1 MSKHSVLELLIG
13 GTSIRRL
20 PTIGLPEPSS
30 PLRYISTRARAPQL
44 GFDDVLLSGLANDGG
59 LYLPATWPQ
68 FSATEI
74 ASFAGLDYPALAAR
88 IMAPFV
94 EGSVL
99 AKDLEGL
106 TRQAY
111 AGFTHSAV
119 APLKQLAANDWLVEL
134 FHGPTLAFKDYA
146 LQAVGLMF
154 DRVLKARGA
163 RITIVGAT
171 SGDTGSAAIEAT
183 KNKDAVDIFILHPE
197 GRTSD
202 VQRRQM
208 TTVDAANV
216 HNIAVRGT
224 FDDCQDMVK
233 AMFADEAFRNDIR
246 LSAVNSINWARIMAQ
261 VVYYFW
267 AGVHVGAPQRAV
279 AFSVP
284 TGNFGNVFAGFVAQR
299 MGLPVA
305 KFIVGSNS
313 NDILTRYFE
322 TGAMTMS
329 GVVPTL
335 SPSMDIQVSSNFE
348 RLLFESMGRDGAAV
362 SRLMDQFKQSNGYA
376 VPEAAHREM
385 LKHFAGQ
392 RLDDKGTTRVISE
405 IYRETGELIDPHTAV
420 GVYAGRHAGLDR
432 GIPRLTLA
440 TAHPAKFPAAVEA
453 ATGIYPPLPQALT
466 DLFDRKERF
475 TTLNND
481 LSEVK
486 AFVRQ
491 HARR

>member
-1 MSKHSVLELLIG
+1 M
-13 GTSIRRL
+13 
-20 PTIGLPEPSS
+20 
-30 PLRYISTRARAPQL
+30 RYVSTRGRAPEL
-44 GFDDVLLSGLANDGG
+44 GFDDVLLAGLATDGG
-59 LYLPATWPQ
+59 LYVPKAWPQ
-68 FSATEI
+68 WSKDDFAKL
-74 ASFAGLDYPALAAR
+74 AGLDYPTLAAR
-88 IMAPFV
+88 VMAPFV
-94 EGSVL
+94 AGSVL
-99 AKDLEGL
+99 EKDLEKL
-106 TRQAY
+106 TRAAY

-119 APLKQLAANDWLVEL
+119 APLTQLGANDWLVEL

-154 DRVLKARGA
+154 ESVLKARGS

-183 KNKDAVDIFILHPE
+183 KGREAVDIFILHPE

-208 TTVDAANV
+208 TTVDAPNV
-216 HNIAVRGT
+216 HNIAVKGT

-233 AMFADEAFRNDIR
+233 ALFADQAFRGEMN

-261 VVYYFW
+261 VVYYVW
-267 AGVHVGAPQRAV
+267 AALHVGAPQRAV

-284 TGNFGNVFAGFVAQR
+284 TGNFGNVFAGYVAQR
-299 MGLPVA
+299 MGLPIA

-322 TGAMTMS
+322 TGAMTTQ

-348 RLLFESMGRDGAAV
+348 RLLFETLGRDGAQV
-362 SRLMDQFKQSNGYA
+362 SRLMDGFKQSGGYS
-376 VPEAAHREM
+376 VPASAHAEM
-385 LKHFAGQ
+385 TKLFSGC
-392 RLDDKGTTRVISE
+392 RLDDAGTKRVIGE
-405 IYRETGELIDPHTAV
+405 IYRTTGELIDPHTAV
-420 GVYAGRHAGLDR
+420 GVHAGRVAGLDPA
-432 GIPRLTLA
+432 IPRLTLA

-453 ATGIYPPLPQALT
+453 ATGVHPPLPAVLS
-466 DLFDRKERF
+466 DLFKREERF
-475 TTLNND
+475 TTLNKD

-486 AFVRQ
+486 SFVRS
-491 HARR
+491 HARRT